1 MNSGSATRHGGRTVR
16 VGLLTVLLGL
26 AACETYS
33 PVGSLSPRLPS
44 SGFDY
49 AVATGAA
56 PARSLA
62 AIGERPRFRLSTG
75 IEAGVGADSSGSLF
89 AVEGEIPL
97 GSKLTIAPRIMS
109 YDYSWEDEFEFEDGE
124 GTGIGAELR
133 FYPRED
139 RSGFYIG
146 GGLGWFFDNSWEYTD
161 VNFPS
166 NNESGDKAAFTAYA
180 GTGYMFRIGQRFVI
194 GPTAA
199 LGSYI
204 SDSPESG
211 PYAAIG
217 IRFGVNF

>member
-1 MNSGSATRHGGRTVR
+1 
-16 VGLLTVLLGL
+16 
-26 AACETYS
+26 
-33 PVGSLSPRLPS
+33 
-44 SGFDY
+44 
-49 AVATGAA
+49 
-56 PARSLA
+56 
-62 AIGERPRFRLSTG
+62 
-75 IEAGVGADSSGSLF
+75 
-89 AVEGEIPL
+89 L

-109 YDYSWEDEFEFEDGE
+109 YNYSWEDESEDGD

-146 GGLGWFFDNSWEYTD
+146 GGLGWFLNNSWEYTD
-161 VNFPS
+161 ANSPI
-166 NNESGDKAAFTAYA
+166 NNESGDSAAFTVYA

-194 GPTAA
+194 GPTAI

-211 PYAAIG
+211 PYAGIG